1 VDLLGLV
8 LHGVPILV
16 LVPCIVW
23 IVRFNISQQK
33 GERLTLK
40 WRDMDPVR
48 KTVASL
54 ISVWICLNLY
64 LSVGNELANL
74 NVLVLPLG
82 SIYSIY
88 GPILVWASASSI
100 VGLAVLLSIRFPRR
114 PVIAWLFFWYQFG
127 GRCWL

>member
-1 VDLLGLV
+1 MGSLEIALD
-8 LHGVPILV
+8 GVPILI
-16 LVPCIVW
+16 LVGCIVW

-100 VGLAVLLSIRFPRR
+100 LGLA
-114 PVIAWLFFWYQFG
+114 
-127 GRCWL
+127 